1 MSIQYL
7 LTFKLKFINQ
17 YLVCLPWRLCRPGS
31 DFSWMTPGAGFC
43 IMGTSAIL
51 VVRLALNLLLF
62 VVALLFFQAVIQ
74 FIPNMLDQIE
84 IGRFCRPRQNVHVM
98 IVKMID
104 FCSGCIGSS
113 FILMENKPRISIQKR
128 KHIQVHY
135 LVDVCIGSEIA
146 LDYMEGGFGIE
157 CDSTHP
163 ISLHF
168 HLHVYS
174 FLR

>member
-51 VVRLALNLLLF
+51 ALNLLLF

-74 FIPNMLDQIE
+74 FIPNMLD
-84 IGRFCRPRQNVHVM
+84 
-98 IVKMID
+98 
-104 FCSGCIGSS
+104 
-113 FILMENKPRISIQKR
+113 
-128 KHIQVHY
+128 
-135 LVDVCIGSEIA
+135 
-146 LDYMEGGFGIE
+146 
-157 CDSTHP
+157 
-163 ISLHF
+163 
-168 HLHVYS
+168 
-174 FLR
+174 